1 MSDYLDLL
9 KYGQDSVDDFNAV
22 IEKQLAKAWL
32 ESYKQ
37 VDTELAAF
45 MGRFGDLEDA
55 QKYNRLAALKDSIAA
70 EFKTLTGQA
79 IKDTTATS
87 TNAVTTSFESTW
99 FGMEKSIGAD
109 LNFGVLPVDAIRAS
123 VFSELSG
130 ADFATRFGK
139 LYSGT
144 VDKIAE
150 TITRAMATG
159 QGYAKTATQ
168 IKEIWQNSFYQA
180 IRVIRTESARNYSE
194 GALMAYERAE
204 SQGIEG
210 AKTWLATRDGRTR
223 DSHARLNGVAADKK
237 GYFYIDS
244 DKAKAPAMFSQPE
257 NSINCRC
264 TTYYKLKG
272 YEQDYA
278 PDWTYKEWKAE
289 FGDWK
294 KLPNKRVKQYG
305 NAKNVSDAQ
314 KLSTKNY

>member
-32 ESYKQ
+32 DAYKQ

-55 QKYNRLAALKDSIAA
+55 QKYNRLAGLKDSIED
-70 EFKTLTGQA
+70 EFRNLTGKA
-79 IKDTTATS
+79 IDSCTATS

-123 VFSELSG
+123 VFSQISG
-130 ADFATRFGK
+130 ADFAERFGR
-139 LYSGT
+139 LYTGT
-144 VDKIAE
+144 VDKVADA
-150 TITRAMATG
+150 ITRAMSIG
-159 QGYAKTATQ
+159 QSYAKTAAQ
-168 IKEIWQNSFYQA
+168 IKELWQNSFYQA
-180 IRVIRTESARNYSE
+180 LRVIRTESARNYSE
-194 GALMAYERAE
+194 GALMAYQNAE
-204 SQGIEG
+204 EQGVEG

-223 DSHARLNGVAADKK
+223 DAHAKLNGVEADKK
-237 GYFYIDS
+237 GYFYIGS

-257 NSINCRC
+257 NSIACRC
-264 TTYYKLKG
+264 STYYKLKG

-278 PDWTYKEWKAE
+278 PDWNYKQWKAE

-294 KLPNKRVKQYG
+294 KLPPKQRRT
-305 NAKNVSDAQ
+305 V
-314 KLSTKNY
+314 